1 MICSCRLHC
10 THHRRALHRQRA
22 LMVMIW
28 LEIMYDNIITF
39 SSSFASSLPSSVGC
53 SPSSWTNELF
63 FPCRRRTQSLKVS
76 WGQSEKSSKGE
87 KKVCFS
93 FVLIFSF
100 LFLFTVFF
108 VFLSPLYLFC
118 FSLPHN
124 FLSQFFLFSSDFLLL
139 IRFFSSMIF
148 HFYTVKWGARTW
160 FFIARERLGFL
171 GGGGGGGFHIRWD
184 GRKSLNSCVL
194 FYFIFY
200 IFFGGVSFALSLGLS
215 IFFNFI

>member
-10 THHRRALHRQRA
+10 THHRRALYRQRA
-22 LMVMIW
+22 LMMMIW

-53 SPSSWTNELF
+53 SPSSWTNELSF
-63 FPCRRRTQSLKVS
+63 SCRRRTQSLKVS

-124 FLSQFFLFSSDFLLL
+124 FLSQFFLIFFGFSSSYS
-139 IRFFSSMIF
+139 FFF
-148 HFYTVKWGARTW
+148 HLW
-160 FFIARERLGFL
+160 FFTFTQLNGGRGLGFL
-171 GGGGGGGFHIRWD
+171 SRARDWVF
-184 GRKSLNSCVL
+184 
-194 FYFIFY
+194 
-200 IFFGGVSFALSLGLS
+200 
-215 IFFNFI
+215 